1 MPLHLTS
8 CVPVR
13 EPGFSASECL
23 ELAAKFDGNTR
34 ATFTIVCGRADCCGE
49 ICIRG
54 TAPTVRDRSVIVA
67 ALRAYADE

>member
-23 ELAAKFDGNTR
+23 ELARRIERGDLLVIPALAVQGYQEASSFTR
-34 ATFTIVCGRADCCGE
+34 SGV
-49 ICIRG
+49 
-54 TAPTVRDRSVIVA
+54 APIVA